1 MKKKWYV
8 LLTGVALAVA
18 GPVIPARGATTAF
31 QDDFTGTALNTATW
45 TAETGKSGG
54 LCSSAANARVS
65 GGFLTMTVHRGA
77 TADCPWVGA
86 RLVSEGKRTL
96 DYGLVRTRAR
106 WNAVP
111 GYWGGFVMFGTPSG
125 GRRLADGEIDTEIT
139 NGVIHYRLWS
149 VNAAGNRCGVPI
161 DRPTTTLDQW
171 HTFGVNRQPTY
182 TQFFLDGVRQAT
194 ITEGQMLAKGCTWP
208 FQRRF
213 SMVLSARAGGYGGTP
228 VASRFPVTTTVDWV
242 RR

>member
-1 MKKKWYV
+1 MKKKWCV
-8 LLTGVALAVA
+8 LLSGVALAVA
-18 GPVIPARGATTAF
+18 GSVIPANGATFAF
-31 QDDFTGTALNTATW
+31 HDEFSGTALNTTNW
-45 TAETGKSGG
+45 TAQTGKSGG

-65 GGFLTMTVHRGA
+65 GGFLAMTARRG
-77 TADCPWVGA
+77 TTTDCPWVGA

-96 DYGLVRTRAR
+96 DYGLVQTRVK

-111 GYWGGFVMFGTPSG
+111 GFWGGFVMFGTPSG

-149 VNAAGNRCGVPI
+149 VNAADKRCGVPV
-161 DRPTTTLDQW
+161 DRSSSTLNQW

-194 ITEGQMLAKGCTWP
+194 ITKAQMVAKGCTWP
-208 FQRRF
+208 FTRRF

-242 RR
+242 RK